1 MDALTLVGAAL
12 SALLLGYLLFA
23 LLYPEKLS

>member
-1 MDALTLVGAAL
+1 MDALTIVGGTL
-12 SALLLGYLLFA
+12 STLLLGYLLFA